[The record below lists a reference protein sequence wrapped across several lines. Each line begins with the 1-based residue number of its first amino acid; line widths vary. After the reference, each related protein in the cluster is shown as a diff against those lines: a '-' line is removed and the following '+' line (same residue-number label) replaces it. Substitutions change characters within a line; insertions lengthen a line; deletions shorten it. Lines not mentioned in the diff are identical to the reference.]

1 MVDTK
6 PLQTN
11 FKGPAKAKKA
21 KQPDTPNKSSS
32 KANKGQRSSGR
43 R

>member
-11 FKGPAKAKKA
+11 LRGPSKAKKKV
-21 KQPDTPNKSSS
+21 KQPNSTRKSS
-32 KANKGQRSSGR
+32 NKTQRSTAR